1 MGLGRV
7 MRSYL
12 DDSLLKEV
20 ALLFVSG
27 ASSLRSFGTYL
38 VILLLRIPW
47 STSNL
52 AYPKTPF

>member
-1 MGLGRV
+1 